1 MRRIVI
7 EFSVFVA
14 AAILAVVLLP
24 LIIPTLIWDYFHKK
38 EEKPEVVEDDELD
51 ETRWEDDGDDLDE
64 TRWE

>member
-38 EEKPEVVEDDELD
+38 EEKPEVMEDDELD
-51 ETRWEDDGDDLDE
+51 ETRWEDDLDE

>member
-14 AAILAVVLLP
+14 AALIAVVLLP
-24 LIIPTLIWDYFHKK
+24 LIIPTLIWDYFRKK

-51 ETRWEDDGDDLDE
+51 ETRWVEDDLDE

>member
-38 EEKPEVVEDDELD
+38 EEKPEVVVEDDELD
-51 ETRWEDDGDDLDE
+51 ETRWEDDLDE

>member
-38 EEKPEVVEDDELD
+38 EEKPEVMEDDELD